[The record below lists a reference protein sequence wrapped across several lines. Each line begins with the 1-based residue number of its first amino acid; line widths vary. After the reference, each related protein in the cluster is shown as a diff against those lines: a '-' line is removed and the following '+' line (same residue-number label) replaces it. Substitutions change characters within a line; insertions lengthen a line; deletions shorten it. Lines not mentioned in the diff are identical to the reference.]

1 MFYKIVHSFADIK
14 FNNKKNE
21 IEKLESN
28 CRPTVRYETQ
38 RNNWRDKIPAAP
50 RSPLPGS
57 PVSGNTAGFCGPT
70 CACVCVPAAQVA
82 RFQVAPSD
90 APPWWW
96 WRKEKRKMRKWG
108 FTTSALPTVRLVIIF
123 PFFFFFYISTF
134 SPAAV
139 REIGFSSSSSPTK
152 IFFFFNF

>member
-1 MFYKIVHSFADIK
+1 MFYKMFIHSPIL
-14 FNNKKNE
+14 NLITKKNE

-90 APPWWW
+90 APP
-96 WRKEKRKMRKWG
+96 
-108 FTTSALPTVRLVIIF
+108 
-123 PFFFFFYISTF
+123 
-134 SPAAV
+134 
-139 REIGFSSSSSPTK
+139 
-152 IFFFFNF
+152 